1 MRFVFRPLCVLL
13 SAILVAGLPIQA
25 QESSSAASGDVQ
37 ELHVRLVGD
46 AAAVPTGK
54 ASRHPLVLAVTDGHN
69 APVPSATVLVR
80 LPNEGASGAF
90 NDGSRVAVLY
100 TDMSG
105 HVEINNI
112 HWGSTP
118 GTAVVRVTAS
128 KGSAHAGLLVEQ
140 VIGSAQQPSSSE
152 TASTAPKAEHT
163 ANVQPGQPQTLSK
176 KASMQEPT
184 LVASNA
190 NSTTV
195 STPSEPPGIVINNHP
210 DRQPSSGASGRSK
223 KWLWI
228 GLGAAAAAGA
238 AFAVA
243 GHGSGSNPSAP
254 ASGTATIG
262 PPSVSI
268 GHP

>member
-25 QESSSAASGDVQ
+25 QENSSAASGDVQ
-37 ELHVRLVGD
+37 ELHVRLVGNAV
-46 AAAVPTGK
+46 AAPTGK
-54 ASRHPLVLAVTDGHN
+54 LSRQPLVFAVTDGHN
-69 APVPSATVLVR
+69 APVPSATILVR
-80 LPNEGASGAF
+80 LPNDGPSGVF

-105 HVEINNI
+105 QVTVNNI

-128 KGSAHAGLLVEQ
+128 KGTAHAGLLVEQ
-140 VIGSAQQPSSSE
+140 VIGSAREASSE
-152 TASTAPKAEHT
+152 TASAASTSERVTA
-163 ANVQPGQPQTLSK
+163 VQPGQPQTPSK
-176 KASMQEPT
+176 KVPMQEPA

-190 NSTTV
+190 NSATV
-195 STPSEPPGIVINNHP
+195 KTPSEPPGIVINNHP
-210 DRQPSSGASGRSK
+210 DRQASSGASGRSR

-243 GHGSGSNPSAP
+243 GKGSGSSSP
-254 ASGTATIG
+254 ASTPGTATIG
-262 PPSVSI
+262 APSVSI

>member
-25 QESSSAASGDVQ
+25 QESSSAASGDIQ

-46 AAAVPTGK
+46 AAAAPLGK
-54 ASRHPLVLAVTDGHN
+54 PSRHPLVLAVTDGHN

-80 LPNEGASGAF
+80 LPNDGPSGAF

-105 HVEINNI
+105 QVQINNI

-140 VIGSAQQPSSSE
+140 VIGSYTQSSSE
-152 TASTAPKAEHT
+152 TISAALKPKRAAQVE
-163 ANVQPGQPQTLSK
+163 PGQPQTSVK
-176 KASMQEPT
+176 KVPMQEPT

-195 STPSEPPGIVINNHP
+195 STPSEPPGIIINNHP
-210 DRQPSSGASGRSK
+210 NRQASSGASGHSK

-243 GHGSGSNPSAP
+243 GHGSGSSPSTS

-262 PPSVSI
+262 TPSVSI

>member
-1 MRFVFRPLCVLL
+1 MRFVFRPLCAFL

-46 AAAVPTGK
+46 AVAAPTGK
-54 ASRHPLVLAVTDGHN
+54 SSRHPLVFAVTDGHN
-69 APVPSATVLVR
+69 APVPSATILVR
-80 LPNEGASGAF
+80 LPNDGPSGVF
-90 NDGSRVAVLY
+90 SDGSRVAVLY

-105 HVEINNI
+105 QVELNNI
-112 HWGSTP
+112 RWGSTP
-118 GTAVVRVTAS
+118 GTAVIRVTAS

-140 VIGSAQQPSSSE
+140 VIGAAKVASSE
-152 TASTAPKAEHT
+152 PAPAAKVEHV
-163 ANVQPGQPQTLSK
+163 AAVQPGQPQTPSK
-176 KASMQEPT
+176 KAPMQEPT
-184 LVASNA
+184 LVAANA

-210 DRQPSSGASGRSK
+210 DRQASSGASGRSK
-223 KWLWI
+223 KWLWV
-228 GLGAAAAAGA
+228 GLGAAAAAGV

-243 GHGSGSNPSAP
+243 GHGSGSNSSTPP
-254 ASGTATIG
+254 SGTATIG
-262 PPSVSI
+262 APTVSI

>member
-1 MRFVFRPLCVLL
+1 MRSVFRPLCVLL

-25 QESSSAASGDVQ
+25 QESSSAASGEVQ
-37 ELHVRLVGD
+37 ELHVRMVGD
-46 AAAVPTGK
+46 AAAAPTGK
-54 ASRHPLVLAVTDGHN
+54 PSRHPLVLAVTDGNN

-80 LPNEGASGAF
+80 LPNEGPTGAF

-105 HVEINNI
+105 QVEINNI

-118 GTAVVRVTAS
+118 GTAVVRITAS
-128 KGSAHAGLLVEQ
+128 KGNAHAGLLVEQ
-140 VIGSAQQPSSSE
+140 VIGSAQQPSSE
-152 TASTAPKAEHT
+152 TASAAPKARH
-163 ANVQPGQPQTLSK
+163 AASVQPGQPQTPSK
-176 KASMQEPT
+176 KVSMQEPT
-184 LVASNA
+184 LVASNT

-210 DRQPSSGASGRSK
+210 DRQASSGASGRSK

-238 AFAVA
+238 AFAAV
-243 GHGSGSNPSAP
+243 GHGSGSNPSTP

-262 PPSVSI
+262 TPSVSI

>member
-25 QESSSAASGDVQ
+25 QESSSTASDDVQ

-46 AAAVPTGK
+46 AVAAPPGK
-54 ASRHPLVLAVTDGHN
+54 PSRHPLVFAVTDNHN
-69 APVPSATVLVR
+69 APVPSATILVR
-80 LPNEGASGAF
+80 LPNDGPSGVF
-90 NDGSRVAVLY
+90 HDGSRVAVLY

-105 HVEINNI
+105 QVELNNI
-112 HWGSTP
+112 HWGTTP
-118 GTAVVRVTAS
+118 GTAILRITAS

-140 VIGSAQQPSSSE
+140 VIGSANEMPSESASAAPRSE
-152 TASTAPKAEHT
+152 RGTA
-163 ANVQPGQPQTLSK
+163 VQPGQPQAGSK
-176 KASMQEPT
+176 KVPMQEPA

-195 STPSEPPGIVINNHP
+195 STPSEPPGIIINNHP
-210 DRQPSSGASGRSK
+210 DRQASSGASGRSK

-243 GHGSGSNPSAP
+243 GRGSSSNPST
-254 ASGTATIG
+254 ASGGSTTIG
-262 PPSVSI
+262 TPSVSI